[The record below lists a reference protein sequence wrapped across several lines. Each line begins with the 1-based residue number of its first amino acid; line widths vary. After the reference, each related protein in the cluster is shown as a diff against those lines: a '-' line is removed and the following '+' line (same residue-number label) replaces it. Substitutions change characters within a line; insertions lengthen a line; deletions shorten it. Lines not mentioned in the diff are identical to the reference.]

1 MRHHHT
7 AEIGVYVVEGHV
19 PADALKRLLAE
30 RPGRQGSGGAR
41 HADGPPGH
49 GNRRAV
55 VPDTYEIVL

>member
-7 AEIGVYVVEGHV
+7 AEIGGYVVEGHV

-41 HADGPPGH
+41 HADGPPGMEME
-49 GNRRAV
+49 GM